1 MRVAAAEM
9 AAEGCISDALS
20 LTLTEPDAIPEA
32 AVTALDA
39 FLALTAET
47 DTDDVALT
55 AADAGR
61 TRSHAADTL
70 AAMSICSAPS
80 LTRVASTDNAA
91 ETATAALAS
100 NTVPSSPYDRAP

>member
-1 MRVAAAEM
+1 MAAAER
-9 AAEGCISDALS
+9 ATEGCISDALS
-20 LTLTEPDAIPEA
+20 LTLTEPDASPEA
-32 AVTALDA
+32 AVIALDA
-39 FLALTAET
+39 FLVLTAET

-80 LTRVASTDNAA
+80 LTRVASTDNAD